1 MSNKTTT
8 IRFADFVTLQ
18 RGFDL
23 PESER
28 EPGQYPVVAST
39 SIVGYHSS
47 FKVRPP
53 GVTTGRSGALGHVL
67 YIHKPFWPLNTTL
80 WVKNF
85 HNNDAKYV
93 YYYLHTL
100 HLEQYNA
107 GTGVPTLNRNHLD
120 NLELR
125 VHEEQAQHKIAFILS
140 AYDDLIENNTRRIK
154 ILEEMAQSIYRE
166 WFVNFR
172 FPGHEKVRM
181 VDSKMG
187 KIPEG
192 WEASNLRESL
202 DSIESGSRPKGG
214 IDPDECEVPSIGAEN
229 IIGIG
234 KYAFSKEKYVSRKFF
249 LNMRRGIVRSKDV
262 LLYKD
267 GAQIGRKTLFR
278 DGFPHQE
285 CCINEHVFIL
295 RSNSRITQNCLF
307 FWLDQPDMTQ
317 NIRNLNANAAQPG
330 INQEG
335 VRGLP
340 LLIPTEPLINLF
352 DDRIEPLL
360 TLLFN
365 LAKKNVVLN
374 KTRDIIL
381 PRLISG
387 EIDVADLDIAII
399 DNGGN

>member
-1 MSNKTTT
+1 M
-8 IRFADFVTLQ
+8 
-18 RGFDL
+18 
-23 PESER
+23 
-28 EPGQYPVVAST
+28 
-39 SIVGYHSS
+39 
-47 FKVRPP
+47 
-53 GVTTGRSGALGHVL
+53 
-67 YIHKPFWPLNTTL
+67 
-80 WVKNF
+80 
-85 HNNDAKYV
+85 
-93 YYYLHTL
+93 
-100 HLEQYNA
+100 
-107 GTGVPTLNRNHLD
+107 
-120 NLELR
+120 
-125 VHEEQAQHKIAFILS
+125 
-140 AYDDLIENNTRRIK
+140 
-154 ILEEMAQSIYRE
+154 QS
-166 WFVNFR
+166 
-172 FPGHEKVRM
+172 
-181 VDSKMG
+181 
-187 KIPEG
+187 
-192 WEASNLRESL
+192 L
-202 DSIESGSRPKGG
+202 
-214 IDPDECEVPSIGAEN
+214 GAEN

-234 KYAFSKEKYVSRKFF
+234 KYDFSKEKYVSREFF

-295 RSNSRITQNCLF
+295 RSNSRITQNYLF

-387 EIDVADLDIAII
+387 EIDVTDLDIAII
-399 DNGGN
+399 DNGGNWLAAILKANLSSSLPLSY